1 VTAAR
6 PLQNRVDPFGALRAA
21 PERGRLMGNR
31 GGRFHDDEQRIGR
44 RQWASRQWIACV
56 CEFKTRRREVFGRG
70 YTELFFRDEPTA
82 LAAGH
87 RPCFECRRAEALAFQ
102 AAFPGVKPS
111 APAMDARLHEERLD
125 AARRTR
131 AVALDKLP
139 DGAMVLWRGAAHLKA
154 GDKLWPWSFA
164 AYGAPEAAPR
174 AEVAALTPPS
184 ILAALAAGYRPRA
197 EGTPLAERDAP
208 EGEVKSGARR
218 RA

>member
-6 PLQNRVDPFGALRAA
+6 PLQNRVDPFGALWAT

-56 CEFKTRRREVFGRG
+56 CEFKNRRREVFGRG

-111 APAMDARLHEERLD
+111 APAMDARLHEERRDPARLTRLD
-125 AARRTR
+125 A
-131 AVALDKLP
+131 LP

-154 GDKLWPWSFA
+154 GGRLWPWSFGD
-164 AYGAPEAAPR
+164 YGAPETVAAG
-174 AEVAALTPPS
+174 EVAALTPPS
-184 ILAALAAGYRPRA
+184 ILAALAAGYRPRTQ
-197 EGTPLAERDAP
+197 GTPLAASP
-208 EGEVKSGARR
+208 PHNGAVR
-218 RA
+218 